1 MYHAAPCSMETS
13 TAQSIFHRLGMIN
26 ASQNYSHSIE
36 NGNRSKAKLKPPP
49 TRIVMSPPRPPPPSS
64 PLANIS
70 MRVHRRRKVFE
81 NHHRTMFSTLL
92 AIALHQHFLFACIAF
107 ASRMNVVVQ
116 FHLKILLIWIFENRM
131 HCVQGII
138 ESHRTECIRELKKKK
153 KYMKQCYSNMII
165 AFVSEALSPSH
176 CLSRPFQNFL
186 IFMMMSKSK
195 WCGSLLFEMHE
206 DLLFPLLINLFVVND
221 ARQRGIHA
229 WLEVTNH

>member
-49 TRIVMSPPRPPPPSS
+49 TRIVMSPPRPPPPPPSS

-153 KYMKQCYSNMII
+153 NIWNNVTAIWLLRLFQKRFHHHIVFHVHFKIFSSSWWCP
-165 AFVSEALSPSH
+165 SPSGVAA
-176 CLSRPFQNFL
+176 CCSRCTKTYYFL
-186 IFMMMSKSK
+186 FS
-195 WCGSLLFEMHE
+195 
-206 DLLFPLLINLFVVND
+206 
-221 ARQRGIHA
+221 
-229 WLEVTNH
+229 